1 MELNLKAYAKINLAL
16 DVLRR
21 RPDGYHD
28 VKMIMQ
34 NISLY
39 DELTFCVDDEEIK
52 KYTDISAGKK
62 NNGANKDNDK
72 NSFVNYKITL
82 TANSDKVPTDERN
95 LIYKAVKLMFE
106 QYNIDA
112 DIKIH
117 LEKHIPVEAGMAGGS
132 TDCAAAIKA
141 VNELFSLG
149 LSEKEMMDIGVKL
162 GADVP
167 FCIMART
174 ALSEGIGEKLS
185 PLEPLPSC
193 YILVAKPPISVSTG
207 MVYKNLKCD
216 CLKSHPD
223 VDGMIEELSKGS
235 LTGVAERMDNVL
247 ETVTVVL
254 HPEIEELKNIMKEK
268 GALNS
273 IMSGSG
279 PTVFGLFDDKAKADL
294 AKEFIIS
301 KGISNEVYVT
311 EPV

>member
-1 MELNLKAYAKINLAL
+1 MEIKLKAYAKVNLAL
-16 DVLRR
+16 DVLRK

-39 DELTFCVDDEEIK
+39 DELTFSVVD
-52 KYTDISAGKK
+52 
-62 NNGANKDNDK
+62 NKLQDNYNILLTS
-72 NSFVNYKITL
+72 NSEKI
-82 TANSDKVPTDERN
+82 PTDERN
-95 LIYKAVKLMFE
+95 LIYKAVKLMFDE
-106 QYNIDA
+106 YNINA

-141 VNELFSLG
+141 VNELFALG
-149 LSEKEMMDIGVKL
+149 LSEKEMMDIGVRL

-174 ALSEGIGEKLS
+174 ALSEGIGEVLS
-185 PLEPLPSC
+185 PLKPIPSC

-216 CLKSHPD
+216 ELKSHPD
-223 VDGMIEELSKGS
+223 IDGMIDALSKGS
-235 LTGVAERMDNVL
+235 LSEVAARMDNVL
-247 ETVTVVL
+247 ETVTVSLYPKIEVL
-254 HPEIEELKNIMKEK
+254 KGIMKDK

-279 PTVFGLFDDKAKADL
+279 PTVFGIFEKPDEASL

-301 KGISNEVYVT
+301 EGLSNEVYVV

>member
-1 MELNLKAYAKINLAL
+1 MELNMKAYAKVNLAL

-28 VKMIMQ
+28 VRMIMQ
-34 NISLY
+34 NLSLY
-39 DELTFCVDDEEIK
+39 DELIFFVDDEEIK
-52 KYTDISAGKK
+52 KYLNKDTGKNDK
-62 NNGANKDNDK
+62 GSDKKDNKDNPAD
-72 NSFVNYKITL
+72 YKILL
-82 TANSDKVPTDERN
+82 TAKSDKVPTDERN
-95 LIYKAVKLMFE
+95 LIYKAVRLMFE
-106 QYNIDA
+106 EYHIGA

-117 LEKHIPVEAGMAGGS
+117 LEKRIPVEAGMAGGS

-141 VNELFSLG
+141 VNELFALG

-167 FCIMART
+167 FCIMACT

-185 PLEPLPSC
+185 PLKPLPSC

-216 CLKSHPD
+216 ELKTHPD
-223 VDGMIEELSKGS
+223 VYGMIDALSKGS
-235 LTGVAERMDNVL
+235 LKEVAKRMDNVL

-254 HPEIEELKNIMKEK
+254 YPEIEELKSIMKEN

-279 PTVFGLFDDKAKADL
+279 PTVFGLFEDKEKAE
-294 AKEFIIS
+294 AVKEYIIG
-301 KGISNEVYVT
+301 KGLSDEVYVT
-311 EPV
+311 KPV